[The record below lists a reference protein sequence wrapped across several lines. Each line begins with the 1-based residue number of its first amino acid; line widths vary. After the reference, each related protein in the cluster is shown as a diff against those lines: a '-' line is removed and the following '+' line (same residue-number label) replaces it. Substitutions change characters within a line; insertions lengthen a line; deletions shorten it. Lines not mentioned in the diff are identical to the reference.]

1 MHPRPSR
8 SVLRYFV
15 PSDAFVRI
23 AVLDSGHASLS
34 AQPGLTRSA
43 YRRLVIDACC
53 TQLGPDAWT
62 RLRHECPEDPLAA
75 EDLLYQLCIEVNPH
89 LDIHVVQLREAS
101 AEQAAPAPESGDGWR
116 KALQRRVRG
125 LDKRLERRVIGQ
137 PAAIAAVTRCVGRAA
152 AGLHAANRPLA
163 ALLFVGRT
171 GTGKTEL
178 ARALSRELYAD
189 GPQPRLV
196 RIDCS
201 EFASS
206 HEYAKL
212 IGSPPGYIG
221 HEHGGMLT
229 EALKRTPDCV
239 VLFDEIEKAHPRLHN
254 LLLQVLDEGRLTD
267 GRGRTVD
274 FTRAVVCLTSNVG
287 ARDVRRAGQRVGFG
301 GANALESATV
311 AELTQRALEEH
322 FAPEFLARL
331 DERLVFRDLAL
342 ADARAVAANLL
353 GELGVRAR
361 TQRAKL
367 RLSPAVAGWVAK
379 RGFDPDNGARELR
392 RVIQTH
398 IEAPLADLLLGP
410 RPSGAAVEVR
420 IVRGA
425 PRLRWAA

>member
-23 AVLDSGHASLS
+23 AVLEGAHAALA
-34 AQPGLTRSA
+34 AQPGLTRGA

-53 TQLGPDAWT
+53 PQLGPDAWT
-62 RLRHECPEDPLAA
+62 RLRQDCPEDPLAA

-89 LDIHVVQLREAS
+89 LDIHVVQLREAN
-101 AEQAAPAPESGDGWR
+101 AEQPAPAVETGDVWR
-116 KALQRRVRG
+116 RALQRRVRG
-125 LDKRLERRVIGQ
+125 LERRLERRVIGQ
-137 PAAIAAVTRCVGRAA
+137 REAIAAATRCVARAA
-152 AGLHAANRPLA
+152 AGLHGADRPLA

-274 FTRAVVCLTSNVG
+274 VTRAVLCLTSNVG
-287 ARDVRRAGQRVGFG
+287 AREVRRAGQRVGFG
-301 GANALESATV
+301 ADSGVERATV
-311 AELTQRALEEH
+311 EELTRRALEEQ

-331 DERLVFRDLAL
+331 DERLVFRDLDL
-342 ADARAVAANLL
+342 GDARAVAAKLL
-353 GELGVRAR
+353 GELGLRAR

-367 RLSPAVAGWVAK
+367 MLSPAVAGWVAR

-398 IEAPLADLLLGP
+398 IEAPLAELLLGP
-410 RPSGAAVEVR
+410 RPAGGAVEVR
-420 IVRGA
+420 IARGA